1 MVSVVND
8 NCIKC
13 KSCADVC
20 PVDAFREGD
29 TQLVVDPDT
38 CISCGVCISECPQEA
53 IQTEEEADPHWVE
66 FNAEK
71 QKSGRTP
78 TNKFRDFDLRPPA
91 EVFFMFSRPSPRL
104 PGRIFSL
111 KSAEVVLLCAQ
122 SVYKF
127 YERQCNGAEKH
138 SDYSSR

>member
-13 KSCADVC
+13 KTCVDVC
-20 PVDAFREGD
+20 PVDAFHEGD

-53 IQTEEEADPHWVE
+53 IQTEEEADPHWVS

-71 QKSGRTP
+71 AKVWP
-78 TNKFRDFDLRPPA
+78 NA
-91 EVFFMFSRPSPRL
+91 NE
-104 PGRIFSL
+104 
-111 KSAEVVLLCAQ
+111 
-122 SVYKF
+122 
-127 YERQCNGAEKH
+127 
-138 SDYSSR
+138 